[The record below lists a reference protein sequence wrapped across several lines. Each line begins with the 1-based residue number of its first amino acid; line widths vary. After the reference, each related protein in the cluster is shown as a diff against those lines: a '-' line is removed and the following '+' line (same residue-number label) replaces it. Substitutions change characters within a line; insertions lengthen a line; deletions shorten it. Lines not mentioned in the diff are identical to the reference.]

1 MPESG
6 QRPEQDFAER
16 PNRLPWPPIIYGA
29 AFALSWLLQGAAPLA
44 LVDAALS
51 SAPKAAGLIIAA
63 MGFTLDFAAMNALL
77 RHRTA
82 ILPNMASS
90 VLVSTGVFAYTRNPI
105 YLGNTFLLIGFAI
118 ALRWGWLAIAT
129 PITIFAVTMLAIQR
143 EEQHL
148 GARFGDAWRAYA
160 ARVRRWM

>member
-1 MPESG
+1 M
-6 QRPEQDFAER
+6 
-16 PNRLPWPPIIYGA
+16 
-29 AFALSWLLQGAAPLA
+29 
-44 LVDAALS
+44 
-51 SAPKAAGLIIAA
+51 K
-63 MGFTLDFAAMNALL
+63 ALL

-90 VLVSTGVFAYTRNPI
+90 ALVSTGVFAYTRNPI